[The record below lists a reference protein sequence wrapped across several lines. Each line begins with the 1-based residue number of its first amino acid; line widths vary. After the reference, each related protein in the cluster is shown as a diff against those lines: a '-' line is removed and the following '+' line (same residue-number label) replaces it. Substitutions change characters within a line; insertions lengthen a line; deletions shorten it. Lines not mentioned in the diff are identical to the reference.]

1 MKIVR
6 KIFASVN
13 YIYDI
18 CSVESLRIVL
28 YYISKNLYIV
38 KVKYDRARVMRSAW
52 KQFKGHFNTLTFGQC
67 LSNAWATAK
76 KNAKKLAKIYKQGR
90 KLAEGTYLDS
100 PSKYDR
106 VMRSSSK
113 GSRIA
118 KCERIASNMYNY
130 IKA

>member
-1 MKIVR
+1 MKVTFDR
-6 KIFASVN
+6 G
-13 YIYDI
+13 
-18 CSVESLRIVL
+18 RI
-28 YYISKNLYIV
+28 
-38 KVKYDRARVMRSAW
+38 MRNAW

-67 LSNAWATAK
+67 LSKAWAITK
-76 KNAKKLAKIYKQGR
+76 LNAKKLAKIYKQGR
-90 KLAEGTYLDS
+90 KLAEGVYMDS

-113 GSRIA
+113 GTRIA